1 MTIFNFGY
9 FQAKFLNWSKK
20 KNNISIVW
28 ILRSKIVATQI
39 FRPSVWNHAL
49 HFSKLLAILILDC
62 FSFFNNFSGNF
73 RQKSTL
79 CLRFLMHLGILA
91 SHSTSVYALWIPTA
105 FLKFYFFLYFRFYL
119 SFNSIPQDIFTFSTI
134 FTVTYGNLRQR
145 STLCQYFFCK
155 VIPQKVKTLW
165 LRSIFIPFFLL
176 SLL

>member
-1 MTIFNFGY
+1 MGP
-9 FQAKFLNWSKK
+9 KK
-20 KNNISIVW
+20 KKNNNISIVW

-49 HFSKLLAILILDC
+49 HFLKLLAILTLDC

-105 FLKFYFFLYFRFYL
+105 FLNFIFFFTSGSIYL
-119 SFNSIPQDIFTFSTI
+119 SILFSQDKFFNQFHGYTWKF
-134 FTVTYGNLRQR
+134 
-145 STLCQYFFCK
+145 
-155 VIPQKVKTLW
+155 
-165 LRSIFIPFFLL
+165 
-176 SLL
+176 